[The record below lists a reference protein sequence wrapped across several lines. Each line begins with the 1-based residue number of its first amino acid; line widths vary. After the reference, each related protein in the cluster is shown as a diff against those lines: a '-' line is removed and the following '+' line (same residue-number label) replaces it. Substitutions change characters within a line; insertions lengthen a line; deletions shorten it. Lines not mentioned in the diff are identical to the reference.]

1 MRRADRLFQIL
12 QFLRGGQLVTAAQLA
27 ERLEVT
33 LRTIRR
39 DIAHLIGSGVPI
51 DSGLASVI

>member
-1 MRRADRLFQIL
+1 M
-12 QFLRGGQLVTAAQLA
+12 TAAQLA